1 MTQETQAIQ
10 LPVEIQQQQA
20 LEAQKR
26 MESQMQQ
33 QPQQNM
39 PAGPEQGN
47 PFASPQYNNMGVP
60 DVPMNF
66 GGGMTELLLSD
77 YDVPEAI
84 RKKFWFIFNKDNV
97 LTFLDEDRKKS
108 KMLNLEI
115 VKIDMLNQMP
125 YYSYDFQFE
134 LDWDILKNAF
144 ETKLDRALGFKN
156 SNMLNERKALQSQF
170 AEQRQINEVG
180 EQGSV
185 KEGFFKRLL
194 GRR

>member
-10 LPVEIQQQQA
+10 LPVEIQKQQA
-20 LEAQKR
+20 L
-26 MESQMQQ
+26 MEKQSKIQQ
-33 QPQQNM
+33 QRLPSVAQS
-39 PAGPEQGN
+39 N
-47 PFASPQYNNMGVP
+47 PFASSQYSNMGVP
-60 DVPMNF
+60 DVPVNF
-66 GGGMTELLLSD
+66 GGGMTEILLSD

-97 LTFLDEDRKKS
+97 LTFLDEDRKRS
-108 KMLNLEI
+108 KMLNLDI

-125 YYSYDFQFE
+125 YYEYDFGFE
-134 LDWDILKNAF
+134 LNWDILRNAF

-185 KEGFFKRLL
+185 KTGFFKRLM

>member
-1 MTQETQAIQ
+1 MKMDENIKN
-10 LPVEIQQQQA
+10 LPVELQKQQSINAQRMMDPSQQQH
-20 LEAQKR
+20 
-26 MESQMQQ
+26 
-33 QPQQNM
+33 QNM
-39 PAGPEQGN
+39 PMDTGN
-47 PFASPQYNNMGVP
+47 PFSSPQYSSMSIP
-60 DVPMNF
+60 DMPVNF
-66 GGGMTELLLSD
+66 GGGMTEILLSD

-125 YYSYDFQFE
+125 YYAYDFNFE
-134 LDWDILKNAF
+134 MNWDILKNAF

-156 SNMLNERKALQSQF
+156 SNTLNERKALQSQF
-170 AEQRQINEVG
+170 AEQRQITEMG
-180 EQGSV
+180 DGQGPV
-185 KEGFFKRLL
+185 REGFFKRLM